1 MTMNEYDDI
10 REILNRWYDGNTT
23 PAEQQRLA
31 DFFATDREL
40 PADLEME
47 REMFRAMAEAGEDY
61 AEMPVEVSER
71 ITAALE
77 AEMAGERVERR
88 KGFGWRRR
96 AMTAC
101 AAAACMAM
109 ILTIPFLKSNDKA
122 MVGDKAGMAL
132 SETPDVRPV
141 STDTMLFMTPELP
154 RTVAPAVEK
163 ESRKL
168 ASAQKKASRHDKA
181 SRHAV
186 KRKPVETDSDDD
198 LYLSKEEEER
208 LVAANYHVVTD
219 EREANAILSTVFVRL
234 ESGMTEENFRIS
246 DVRTRYE
253 MEMNDIYDL

>member
-1 MTMNEYDDI
+1 MNEYNDI

-61 AEMPVEVSER
+61 AEMPHEVSER
-71 ITAALE
+71 INAALE
-77 AEMAGERVERR
+77 AEMAEERGPQR

-101 AAAACMAM
+101 AAAACMAVV
-109 ILTIPFLKSNDKA
+109 LTIPFLKSSDKA
-122 MVGDKAGMAL
+122 MVGDKPGMAL
-132 SETPDVRPV
+132 SETPDAGPV
-141 STDTMLFMTPELP
+141 STDTMLFMTPEQP
-154 RTVAPAVEK
+154 RAVAPAIEK

-168 ASAQKKASRHDKA
+168 ASAQKKASRH
-181 SRHAV
+181 AV
-186 KRKPVETDSDDD
+186 KRKPVETYSDDD
-198 LYLSKEEEER
+198 MYLSAEEEER

-219 EREANAILSTVFVRL
+219 EREANAILGAVFVRL
-234 ESGMTEENFRIS
+234 KSGMTEESYKIS
-246 DVRTRYE
+246 DVKARYE

>member
-1 MTMNEYDDI
+1 MTMNEYNDI

-47 REMFRAMAEAGEDY
+47 REMFRAMTEAGEDY
-61 AEMPVEVSER
+61 AEMPHDVSER
-71 ITAALE
+71 INAAIE
-77 AEMAGERVERR
+77 AEMAGERGPQR

-109 ILTIPFLKSNDKA
+109 ILTIPFLKSSDKA
-122 MVGDKAGMAL
+122 MVGDKPGMAL
-132 SETPDVRPV
+132 SETPDAGPI
-141 STDTMLFMTPELP
+141 STDTMLFMTPEQP
-154 RTVAPAVEK
+154 RAVAPAVEK

-168 ASAQKKASRHDKA
+168 ASAQKKSSRK
-181 SRHAV
+181 AV
-186 KRKPVETDSDDD
+186 KCKPVETDDDD
-198 LYLSKEEEER
+198 LYLSEEEEER

-219 EREANAILSTVFVRL
+219 EREANAILGAVFVRL
-234 ESGMTEENFRIS
+234 KSGMTEESYKIS
-246 DVRTRYE
+246 DVKARYE

>member
-1 MTMNEYDDI
+1 MTMNEYNDI

-31 DFFATDREL
+31 DFFARDREL

-47 REMFRAMAEAGEDY
+47 REMFRAMTEAGEEY
-61 AEMPVEVSER
+61 AEMPHEVSER
-71 ITAALE
+71 INAALE

-109 ILTIPFLKSNDKA
+109 ILTIPFLKSSDKA
-122 MVGDKAGMAL
+122 MIGDKAGMAV
-132 SETPDVRPV
+132 SETPDAGPI
-141 STDTMLFMTPELP
+141 STDTMLFMTPEQP
-154 RTVAPAVEK
+154 RAVAPAVEK

-168 ASAQKKASRHDKA
+168 ASAQKKA

-198 LYLSKEEEER
+198 LYLSEEEEER

-219 EREANAILSTVFVRL
+219 ECEANAILGAVFVRL
-234 ESGMTEENFRIS
+234 KSGMTEESYKIS
-246 DVRTRYE
+246 DVKARYE

>member
-1 MTMNEYDDI
+1 MTMNEYNDI

-47 REMFRAMAEAGEDY
+47 REMFRAMTEAGEDY
-61 AEMPVEVSER
+61 AEMPHDVSER
-71 ITAALE
+71 INAAIE
-77 AEMAGERVERR
+77 AEMAGERGPQR

-101 AAAACMAM
+101 AAAACMAVV
-109 ILTIPFLKSNDKA
+109 LTIPFLKSSDKA
-122 MVGDKAGMAL
+122 MVGDKPGMAL
-132 SETPDVRPV
+132 SETPDAGPI
-141 STDTMLFMTPELP
+141 STDTMLFMTPEQP
-154 RTVAPAVEK
+154 RAVAPAVEK

-168 ASAQKKASRHDKA
+168 ASAQKKSSRK
-181 SRHAV
+181 AV
-186 KRKPVETDSDDD
+186 KCKPVETDDDD
-198 LYLSKEEEER
+198 LYLSEEEEER

-234 ESGMTEENFRIS
+234 ESGMTEENFKIS

-253 MEMNDIYDL
+253 MEMNDIYNL

>member
-1 MTMNEYDDI
+1 MTMNEYNDI

-23 PAEQQRLA
+23 PAEQQRLV

-47 REMFRAMAEAGEDY
+47 REMFRAMTEAGEDY
-61 AEMPVEVSER
+61 AEMPLEVSR
-71 ITAALE
+71 SINAALE
-77 AEMAGERVERR
+77 VEMAREREPQR

-101 AAAACMAM
+101 AAAACMAVV
-109 ILTIPFLKSNDKA
+109 LTIPFLKSNDKA
-122 MVGDKAGMAL
+122 MVGDKAGMAV

-154 RTVAPAVEK
+154 RAVVPAVEK

-168 ASAQKKASRHDKA
+168 ASVHKKAP
-181 SRHAV
+181 RHAV
-186 KRKPVETDSDDD
+186 KHKPVETDSDDD
-198 LYLSKEEEER
+198 LYLSEEEEER

-246 DVRTRYE
+246 DVKSRYE
-253 MEMNDIYDL
+253 MEMNDIYNL

>member
-1 MTMNEYDDI
+1 MNEYNDI

-47 REMFRAMAEAGEDY
+47 REMFRAMTEAGEDY
-61 AEMPVEVSER
+61 AEMPHDVSER
-71 ITAALE
+71 INAAIE
-77 AEMAGERVERR
+77 AEMAEERGPQR

-101 AAAACMAM
+101 AAAACMAVV
-109 ILTIPFLKSNDKA
+109 LTIPFLKSDDKA
-122 MVGDKAGMAL
+122 VVDDKAGMAAN
-132 SETPDVRPV
+132 ETTDVRPA
-141 STDTMLFMTPELP
+141 SSDTMLFMTPEQP
-154 RTVAPAVEK
+154 RAVAPAVEK

-168 ASAQKKASRHDKA
+168 ASAQKKSSRK
-181 SRHAV
+181 AV
-186 KRKPVETDSDDD
+186 KCKPVETDGDDD
-198 LYLSKEEEER
+198 LYLSAEEEER

-219 EREANAILSTVFVRL
+219 EREANAILGAVFVRL
-234 ESGMTEENFRIS
+234 KSGITEESYKIS
-246 DVRTRYE
+246 DVKARYE

>member
-1 MTMNEYDDI
+1 MTMNEYNDI

-47 REMFRAMAEAGEDY
+47 REMFRAMTEAGEDY
-61 AEMPVEVSER
+61 AEMPHDVSER
-71 ITAALE
+71 INAAIE
-77 AEMAGERVERR
+77 AEMAEERGPQR

-96 AMTAC
+96 AMTTC
-101 AAAACMAM
+101 AAAACMAVV
-109 ILTIPFLKSNDKA
+109 LTIPFLKSDDKA
-122 MVGDKAGMAL
+122 MVGDKPGMAL
-132 SETPDVRPV
+132 SETPDAGPV
-141 STDTMLFMTPELP
+141 STDTMLFMTPEQP
-154 RTVAPAVEK
+154 RAVAPAVRK

-168 ASAQKKASRHDKA
+168 ASAQKKSSRK
-181 SRHAV
+181 AV
-186 KRKPVETDSDDD
+186 KRKPVETYSDDD
-198 LYLSKEEEER
+198 LYLSAEEEER
-208 LVAANYHVVTD
+208 LVAANCHVVTD

>member
-1 MTMNEYDDI
+1 MTMNEYKDI

-47 REMFRAMAEAGEDY
+47 SEMFRAMTEAGEDY
-61 AEMPVEVSER
+61 AEMPLEVSER
-71 ITAALE
+71 INAALD
-77 AEMAGERVERR
+77 AEMAREKGPQR

-96 AMTAC
+96 AMIAC
-101 AAAACMAM
+101 AAAACMAVV
-109 ILTIPFLKSNDKA
+109 LTMPFLKSNDKA
-122 MVGDKAGMAL
+122 MVGDKAGMAV
-132 SETPDVRPV
+132 SETPDVRKA

-154 RTVAPAVEK
+154 RAVAPAVEK

-168 ASAQKKASRHDKA
+168 ASAQKKSSRK
-181 SRHAV
+181 AV

-219 EREANAILSTVFVRL
+219 EREADAILGAVFVRL
-234 ESGMTEENFRIS
+234 KSGMTEESYTIS
-246 DVRTRYE
+246 DVKARYE

>member
-1 MTMNEYDDI
+1 MNEYNDI
-10 REILNRWYDGNTT
+10 REILNRWYDGQST

-47 REMFRAMAEAGEDY
+47 REMFRAMTEAGEDY
-61 AEMPVEVSER
+61 AEMPLEVSR
-71 ITAALE
+71 SINAALD
-77 AEMAGERVERR
+77 AEMARERGSQR

-101 AAAACMAM
+101 AAAACMAVV
-109 ILTIPFLKSNDKA
+109 LTIPFLKSSDKA
-122 MVGDKAGMAL
+122 MVEDKAGMAV

-141 STDTMLFMTPELP
+141 STDTMLFMTPEQP

-163 ESRKL
+163 EARKL
-168 ASAQKKASRHDKA
+168 ASAQKKASRK
-181 SRHAV
+181 AV
-186 KRKPVETDSDDD
+186 KCKPVETDGDDD
-198 LYLSKEEEER
+198 LYLSEEEEER

-234 ESGMTEENFRIS
+234 ESGMTEENFKIS

-253 MEMNDIYDL
+253 MEMNDIYNL

>member
-1 MTMNEYDDI
+1 MNEYNDI

-31 DFFATDREL
+31 DFFASDKDL

-47 REMFRAMAEAGEDY
+47 REMFRAMTEAGEDY
-61 AEMPVEVSER
+61 AEMPLEVSR
-71 ITAALE
+71 SINAALD

-122 MVGDKAGMAL
+122 MIGDKSGMAV
-132 SETPDVRPV
+132 SETPDVRKA

-154 RTVAPAVEK
+154 RTEAPAVEK

-168 ASAQKKASRHDKA
+168 ASAHKKASRHDKA
-181 SRHAV
+181 SRDAV
-186 KRKPVETDSDDD
+186 KHKPVETDSDDD
-198 LYLSKEEEER
+198 LYLSEEEEER

-219 EREANAILSTVFVRL
+219 EREANAILSTVFIRL

-246 DVRTRYE
+246 DVKSRYE
-253 MEMNDIYDL
+253 MEMNDIYNL

>member
-1 MTMNEYDDI
+1 MNEYNDI

-31 DFFATDREL
+31 DFFATDRDL
-40 PADLEME
+40 PADLEKE
-47 REMFRAMAEAGEDY
+47 RKMFRAMTEAGEEY
-61 AEMPVEVSER
+61 AEMPHVVSER
-71 ITAALE
+71 INAALE
-77 AEMAGERVERR
+77 AEMAGERRPQR

-122 MVGDKAGMAL
+122 MVGDKAGMAV

-141 STDTMLFMTPELP
+141 STDTMLFMTPEQP
-154 RTVAPAVEK
+154 RAVAPAVEK

-168 ASAQKKASRHDKA
+168 ASAQKKASHHDKA

-186 KRKPVETDSDDD
+186 KRKPVETYSDDD
-198 LYLSKEEEER
+198 LYLSAEEEER

-219 EREANAILSTVFVRL
+219 EREADAILSTVFVRL
-234 ESGMTEENFRIS
+234 ESGVTEENFRIS

>member
-1 MTMNEYDDI
+1 MNEYNDI

-47 REMFRAMAEAGEDY
+47 REMFRAMTEAGEDY
-61 AEMPVEVSER
+61 AEMPLEVSR
-71 ITAALE
+71 SINAALE
-77 AEMAGERVERR
+77 VEMAREREPQR

-101 AAAACMAM
+101 AAAACMAVV
-109 ILTIPFLKSNDKA
+109 LTIPFLKSSDKA
-122 MVGDKAGMAL
+122 MVGDKAGMAV

-168 ASAQKKASRHDKA
+168 ASVHKKAQ
-181 SRHAV
+181 RHAV
-186 KRKPVETDSDDD
+186 KHKPVETDSDDE
-198 LYLSKEEEER
+198 LYLSEEEEER

-219 EREANAILSTVFVRL
+219 EREANAILGAVFVRL
-234 ESGMTEENFRIS
+234 KSGITEESYKIS
-246 DVRTRYE
+246 DVKARYE

>member
-1 MTMNEYDDI
+1 MTMNEYNDI

-47 REMFRAMAEAGEDY
+47 REMFRAMTEAGEDY
-61 AEMPVEVSER
+61 AEMPHDVSER
-71 ITAALE
+71 INAAIE
-77 AEMAGERVERR
+77 AEMAEERGPQR

-96 AMTAC
+96 AMTTC
-101 AAAACMAM
+101 AAAACMAVV
-109 ILTIPFLKSNDKA
+109 LTIPFLKSDDKA
-122 MVGDKAGMAL
+122 MVGDKPGMAL
-132 SETPDVRPV
+132 SETPDAGPV
-141 STDTMLFMTPELP
+141 STDTMLFMTPEQP
-154 RTVAPAVEK
+154 RAVAPAVEK

-168 ASAQKKASRHDKA
+168 ASAQKKSSRK
-181 SRHAV
+181 AV
-186 KRKPVETDSDDD
+186 KRKPVETYSDDD
-198 LYLSKEEEER
+198 LYLSAEEEER
-208 LVAANYHVVTD
+208 LVAGNWHVVTD

>member
-1 MTMNEYDDI
+1 MNEYNDI

-31 DFFATDREL
+31 DFFATDMEL

-61 AEMPVEVSER
+61 AEMPVEVSEH

-77 AEMAGERVERR
+77 AEMSGERSLRR

-122 MVGDKAGMAL
+122 MIGDKAGMAV
-132 SETPDVRPV
+132 SETPDARRA

-154 RTVAPAVEK
+154 RAVAPAVEK

-168 ASAQKKASRHDKA
+168 ASAQKKA

-198 LYLSKEEEER
+198 LYLSEEEEER

-219 EREANAILSTVFVRL
+219 EREADAILSTVFVRL

-246 DVRTRYE
+246 DVRARYE
-253 MEMNDIYDL
+253 MEVNDIYDL

>member
-1 MTMNEYDDI
+1 MNEYNDI

-61 AEMPVEVSER
+61 AEMPVVVSER

-122 MVGDKAGMAL
+122 MIGDKARMAV
-132 SETPDVRPV
+132 SETPDARRA

-154 RTVAPAVEK
+154 RAVAPGVEK

-168 ASAQKKASRHDKA
+168 ASAQKKASRHV
-181 SRHAV
+181 V

-198 LYLSKEEEER
+198 LYLSEEEEER

-219 EREANAILSTVFVRL
+219 EREAHAILSTVFVRL
-234 ESGMTEENFRIS
+234 ESGMTEENFKIS

-253 MEMNDIYDL
+253 MEMNDIYNL

>member
-1 MTMNEYDDI
+1 MNEYNDI

-23 PAEQQRLA
+23 PAEQQRLV

-47 REMFRAMAEAGEDY
+47 REMFRAMTEAGEDY
-61 AEMPVEVSER
+61 AEMPLEVSR
-71 ITAALE
+71 SINAALE
-77 AEMAGERVERR
+77 VEMAREREPQR

-101 AAAACMAM
+101 AAAACMAVV
-109 ILTIPFLKSNDKA
+109 LTIPFLKSNDKA
-122 MVGDKAGMAL
+122 MVGDKAGMAV

-154 RTVAPAVEK
+154 RAVVPAVEK

-168 ASAQKKASRHDKA
+168 ASVHKKAP
-181 SRHAV
+181 RHAV
-186 KRKPVETDSDDD
+186 KHKPVETDSDDD
-198 LYLSKEEEER
+198 LYLSEEEEER

-246 DVRTRYE
+246 DVKSRYE
-253 MEMNDIYDL
+253 MEMNDIYNL

>member
-1 MTMNEYDDI
+1 MTMNEYNDI

-31 DFFATDREL
+31 DFFATDRAL

-47 REMFRAMAEAGEDY
+47 REMFRAMTEAGEEC
-61 AEMPVEVSER
+61 AEMPLEVSER
-71 ITAALE
+71 INAAIE
-77 AEMAGERVERR
+77 AEMVREREPQR

-101 AAAACMAM
+101 AAAACMAVV
-109 ILTIPFLKSNDKA
+109 LTIPFLKSNDKA
-122 MVGDKAGMAL
+122 MVGDKAGMAV

-168 ASAQKKASRHDKA
+168 ASAQKKSSRK
-181 SRHAV
+181 AV
-186 KRKPVETDSDDD
+186 KCKPVETDSDDD
-198 LYLSKEEEER
+198 LYLSAEEEER

-219 EREANAILSTVFVRL
+219 EREANAILGAVFVRL
-234 ESGMTEENFRIS
+234 KSGITEESYKIS
-246 DVRTRYE
+246 DVKARYE

>member
-1 MTMNEYDDI
+1 MNEYNDI
-10 REILNRWYDGNTT
+10 REILNRWYDGQST

-47 REMFRAMAEAGEDY
+47 REMFRAMTEAGEDY
-61 AEMPVEVSER
+61 AEMPLEVSR
-71 ITAALE
+71 SINAALE
-77 AEMAGERVERR
+77 VEMAREREPQR

-101 AAAACMAM
+101 AAAACMAVV
-109 ILTIPFLKSNDKA
+109 LTIPFLKSNDKA
-122 MVGDKAGMAL
+122 MVGDKAGMAV

-141 STDTMLFMTPELP
+141 STDTILFMTPELP
-154 RTVAPAVEK
+154 RAVAPAVEK

-168 ASAQKKASRHDKA
+168 ASVHKKAARK
-181 SRHAV
+181 AV
-186 KRKPVETDSDDD
+186 KHKPVETDSDDD
-198 LYLSKEEEER
+198 LYLSEEEEER

-219 EREANAILSTVFVRL
+219 EREADAILSTVFVRL

-246 DVRTRYE
+246 DVKSRYE
-253 MEMNDIYDL
+253 MEMNDIYNL

>member
-1 MTMNEYDDI
+1 MTMNEYNDI

-23 PAEQQRLA
+23 PAEQQRVA
-31 DFFATDREL
+31 DFFATEREL

-101 AAAACMAM
+101 AAAACMAV

-122 MVGDKAGMAL
+122 MIGDKAGMAV
-132 SETPDVRPV
+132 SETPDARRA

-154 RTVAPAVEK
+154 RAVAPAVEK

-168 ASAQKKASRHDKA
+168 ASAQKKV

-186 KRKPVETDSDDD
+186 KCKPVETDSDDD
-198 LYLSKEEEER
+198 LYLSEEEER

-219 EREANAILSTVFVRL
+219 EREADAILSTVFVRL

-246 DVRTRYE
+246 DVRARYE
-253 MEMNDIYDL
+253 MEVNDIYDL

>member
-1 MTMNEYDDI
+1 MTMNEYNDI
-10 REILNRWYDGNTT
+10 REILNRWYNGNTT
-23 PAEQQRLA
+23 PAEQQRLV

-71 ITAALE
+71 TTAALE

-109 ILTIPFLKSNDKA
+109 ILTIPFLKSSDKA
-122 MVGDKAGMAL
+122 MVGDKPGMAL
-132 SETPDVRPV
+132 SETPDAGPI
-141 STDTMLFMTPELP
+141 STDTMLFMTPEQP
-154 RTVAPAVEK
+154 RAVAPAVEK

-168 ASAQKKASRHDKA
+168 ASAQKKSSRK
-181 SRHAV
+181 AV
-186 KRKPVETDSDDD
+186 KCKPVETDDDD
-198 LYLSKEEEER
+198 LYLSEEEEER

-219 EREANAILSTVFVRL
+219 EREANAILGAVFVRL
-234 ESGMTEENFRIS
+234 KSGMTEESYKIS
-246 DVRTRYE
+246 DVKARYE

>member
-1 MTMNEYDDI
+1 MNEYNDI
-10 REILNRWYDGNTT
+10 REILNRWYDGQST

-47 REMFRAMAEAGEDY
+47 REMFRAMTEAGEDY
-61 AEMPVEVSER
+61 AEMPLEVSR
-71 ITAALE
+71 SINAALD
-77 AEMAGERVERR
+77 AEMARERR
-88 KGFGWRRR
+88 PQRKSFGWRRR

-101 AAAACMAM
+101 AAAACMAVV
-109 ILTIPFLKSNDKA
+109 LTIPFLKSDDKA
-122 MVGDKAGMAL
+122 MVGDKPGMAL
-132 SETPDVRPV
+132 SETPDAGPV
-141 STDTMLFMTPELP
+141 STDTMLFMTPEQP

-163 ESRKL
+163 EARKL
-168 ASAQKKASRHDKA
+168 ASAQKKASRK
-181 SRHAV
+181 AV
-186 KRKPVETDSDDD
+186 KCKPVETDGDDD
-198 LYLSKEEEER
+198 LYLSEEEEER

>member
-1 MTMNEYDDI
+1 MNEYNDI

-47 REMFRAMAEAGEDY
+47 REMFRAMTEAGEDD
-61 AEMPVEVSER
+61 AEMPLEVSR
-71 ITAALE
+71 SINAALD
-77 AEMAGERVERR
+77 AEMARERR
-88 KGFGWRRR
+88 PQRKNFGWRRR

-101 AAAACMAM
+101 AAAACMAVV
-109 ILTIPFLKSNDKA
+109 LTIPFLKSDDKA
-122 MVGDKAGMAL
+122 MVGDKPGMAL
-132 SETPDVRPV
+132 SETPDAGPV
-141 STDTMLFMTPELP
+141 STDTMLFMTPEQP
-154 RTVAPAVEK
+154 RAVAPAIEK

-168 ASAQKKASRHDKA
+168 ASAQKKA

>member
-1 MTMNEYDDI
+1 MNEYNDI

-47 REMFRAMAEAGEDY
+47 REMFRAMTEAGEDY
-61 AEMPVEVSER
+61 AEMPHDVSER
-71 ITAALE
+71 INAAIE
-77 AEMAGERVERR
+77 AEMAGERGPQR

-101 AAAACMAM
+101 AAAACMAVV
-109 ILTIPFLKSNDKA
+109 LTIPFLKSSDKA
-122 MVGDKAGMAL
+122 MVGDKPGMAL
-132 SETPDVRPV
+132 SETPDAGPI
-141 STDTMLFMTPELP
+141 STDTMLFMTPEQP
-154 RTVAPAVEK
+154 RAVAPAVEK

-168 ASAQKKASRHDKA
+168 ASAQKKSSRK
-181 SRHAV
+181 AV
-186 KRKPVETDSDDD
+186 KCKPVETDDD
-198 LYLSKEEEER
+198 LYLSEEEEER

-219 EREANAILSTVFVRL
+219 EREANAILGAVFVRL
-234 ESGMTEENFRIS
+234 KSGMTEESYKIS
-246 DVRTRYE
+246 DVKARYE

>member
-1 MTMNEYDDI
+1 MNEYDDI

-47 REMFRAMAEAGEDY
+47 REMFRAMTEAGEEY
-61 AEMPVEVSER
+61 AEMPLEVSR
-71 ITAALE
+71 SINAALE
-77 AEMAGERVERR
+77 VEMAREREPQR

-101 AAAACMAM
+101 AAAACMAVV
-109 ILTIPFLKSNDKA
+109 LTIPFLKSNDKA
-122 MVGDKAGMAL
+122 MVGDKAGMAV

-141 STDTMLFMTPELP
+141 STDTMLFMTPEQP
-154 RTVAPAVEK
+154 RAVAPAVEK

-168 ASAQKKASRHDKA
+168 ASAKKKAQ
-181 SRHAV
+181 RHAV
-186 KRKPVETDSDDD
+186 KHKPVETDSDDD
-198 LYLSKEEEER
+198 LYLSEEEEER

-219 EREANAILSTVFVRL
+219 EREANAILGAVFVRL
-234 ESGMTEENFRIS
+234 KSGITEESYKIS
-246 DVRTRYE
+246 DVKARYE

>member
-1 MTMNEYDDI
+1 MNEYDDI

-23 PAEQQRLA
+23 PAEQQSLS
-31 DFFATDREL
+31 DFFATAVDL
-40 PADLEME
+40 PADMEME
-47 REMFRAMAEAGEDY
+47 REMFRAMTETGEDY

-77 AEMAGERVERR
+77 TEMAGERVERR

-101 AAAACMAM
+101 AAAACLAVV
-109 ILTIPFLKSNDKA
+109 LTIPFLKSSDKA
-122 MVGDKAGMAL
+122 MIGDKAGMAV
-132 SETPDVRPV
+132 SETPDARRA

-154 RTVAPAVEK
+154 RAVAPAVEK

-168 ASAQKKASRHDKA
+168 ASAQKKASRHT
-181 SRHAV
+181 V

-198 LYLSKEEEER
+198 LYLSEEEEER

-219 EREANAILSTVFVRL
+219 EREAHAILSTVFVRL
-234 ESGMTEENFRIS
+234 ESGMTEENFKIS
-246 DVRTRYE
+246 DVRARYE

>member
-1 MTMNEYDDI
+1 MTMNEYNDI

-31 DFFATDREL
+31 DFFARDREL

-47 REMFRAMAEAGEDY
+47 REMFRAMTEAGEEY
-61 AEMPVEVSER
+61 AEMPHEVSER
-71 ITAALE
+71 INAALE
-77 AEMAGERVERR
+77 AEMAEERGPQR

-101 AAAACMAM
+101 AAAACMAVV
-109 ILTIPFLKSNDKA
+109 LTIPFLKSDDKA
-122 MVGDKAGMAL
+122 MVGDKPGMAL
-132 SETPDVRPV
+132 SETPDAGPI
-141 STDTMLFMTPELP
+141 STDTMLFMTPEQP
-154 RTVAPAVEK
+154 RAVAHAVEK

-168 ASAQKKASRHDKA
+168 ASAQKKSSRK
-181 SRHAV
+181 AV
-186 KRKPVETDSDDD
+186 KCKPVETDDDD
-198 LYLSKEEEER
+198 LYLSEEEEER

-234 ESGMTEENFRIS
+234 ESGMTEENFKIS

-253 MEMNDIYDL
+253 MEMNDIYNL

>member
-1 MTMNEYDDI
+1 MTMNEYNDI

-40 PADLEME
+40 PSDLEME
-47 REMFRAMAEAGEDY
+47 REMFRAMTEAGEDY
-61 AEMPVEVSER
+61 AEMPHDVSER
-71 ITAALE
+71 INAAIE
-77 AEMAGERVERR
+77 AEMAGERGPQR

-101 AAAACMAM
+101 AAAACMAVV
-109 ILTIPFLKSNDKA
+109 LTIPFLKSSDKA
-122 MVGDKAGMAL
+122 MVGDKPGMAL
-132 SETPDVRPV
+132 SETPDAGPV
-141 STDTMLFMTPELP
+141 STDTMLFMTPEQP
-154 RTVAPAVEK
+154 RAVAPAIEK

-186 KRKPVETDSDDD
+186 KRKPVETYSDDD
-198 LYLSKEEEER
+198 LYLSAEEEER

-219 EREANAILSTVFVRL
+219 EREANAILGAVFVRL
-234 ESGMTEENFRIS
+234 KSGMTEESYKIS
-246 DVRTRYE
+246 DVKARYE

>member
-1 MTMNEYDDI
+1 MNEYNDI

-47 REMFRAMAEAGEDY
+47 REVFCAMTEAGEDY
-61 AEMPVEVSER
+61 AEMPLEVSER
-71 ITAALE
+71 INAALD

-101 AAAACMAM
+101 AAAACMAVV
-109 ILTIPFLKSNDKA
+109 LTIPFLKSNDKA
-122 MVGDKAGMAL
+122 MVGDKAGMAV

-141 STDTMLFMTPELP
+141 STDTMLFMTPEQP
-154 RTVAPAVEK
+154 RAVAPAVEK

-168 ASAQKKASRHDKA
+168 ASVHKKAP
-181 SRHAV
+181 RHAV
-186 KRKPVETDSDDD
+186 KHKPVETDSDDD
-198 LYLSKEEEER
+198 LYLSEEEEER

-219 EREANAILSTVFVRL
+219 EREANAILGAVFVRL
-234 ESGMTEENFRIS
+234 KSGITEESYKIS
-246 DVRTRYE
+246 DVKARYE